1 MRKKEIIHRAL
12 SLFLACVIF
21 FGTIFSSG
29 NLFAEGVDRVNTK
42 ITKFEIKDENG
53 NPIPPGHVHGYY
65 NRFRLEMDW
74 DASVYGKKLQA
85 GDYFTITLPKQF
97 KFPTE
102 GPAVDFPLYAP
113 DGHTVIARAHV
124 NSNGADGGGT
134 VKVTFTDYVVNRE
147 NIKGNL
153 FLDAAFA
160 HKNINAGGPNTIVVS
175 INGVQTSV
183 TINIGEKPGLNNEV
197 FAKWGAKVAGDV
209 NKAKWTL
216 RINHKKGHFSNVV
229 IKDELFVSS
238 GKLPPSIHYL
248 KETFV
253 LKEVEMDKDGS
264 VTNIK
269 QTYNYEQL
277 KKYIKFLDNDTKF
290 EFSLSAMLGNTSG
303 KQFSMEYN
311 STYIP
316 QLKLKNKGSFTSTEE
331 SGSSSSYFLSA
342 QAGGGGQG
350 DLNQKIKIIKID
362 EEDNTKKLANAKFR
376 ITKVADGSTFELTTD
391 SNGEAISEKLD
402 PGKYKIKEIGAP
414 TGYIPDGKE
423 YDLTITGGEA
433 LFYTVKSKRSKVK
446 INVEKAWQ
454 DANDQDGK
462 RPKEITVKLLADNQ
476 ETGKQLTLKASEGW
490 KGSFEN
496 LDEYKDGKKIKYTI
510 KELSV
515 GEGYTSVISGSSE
528 DGFKVTNARE
538 PEKVNIS
545 GEKTWDDAN
554 NQDGKRPTKITVKL
568 MKKVEGGQFVEAQRQ
583 EVTKGADDKWKY
595 EFKNLP
601 KYENGKEITYSIDEE
616 DVPGYDKSITGN
628 NIKNS
633 HKPETVD
640 ISGEKTWDDKDN
652 QDGKR
657 PTTIKVKLMK
667 KVGNAEAVVA
677 QTQEVREGAD
687 KKWTYEF
694 KNLPKYENGKEIT
707 YSIDEEDVPGYDKS
721 ITGNNIK
728 NSHKPET
735 VDVKGEKTWND
746 NNNQDGKRPEKI
758 TVKLMKKVGNA
769 EAVVAQTQEVR
780 EGADKKWTYEF
791 KNLPKYEKGTEITY
805 SIEEEAVAGYVGA
818 LSGYNLTNTHTPE
831 TIDVKGE
838 KTWDDANNQDGKR
851 PTSITVKLIK
861 QVENGQPV
869 EVQRKEVKEGPD
881 KKWTYEFKN
890 LPKYENGKEIKYTID
905 EEEVTG
911 YTKSVN
917 GTNIKNSYTPVKV
930 NISGEKTW
938 DDANNQDGKR
948 PTIIKVKLMKKV
960 GDANPVVEKTI
971 EVKEGTDKKWKYE
984 FKDLPKYENG
994 KEITYSID
1002 EEEVAGYKKEIT
1014 EYNLKNKYTP
1024 ETVDISG
1031 EKTWDDANNQ
1041 DGKRPTTIKV
1051 KLMKKVEGGQPEV
1064 KEIKEVT
1071 KGADDKWTYEFKDLP
1086 KYEKGKLI
1094 TYSIDEEEVKGYKKT
1109 IDGTNIKNSYTPGK
1123 VSIKVTKTWED
1134 KDNQDGKRPASVT
1147 IKLFANG
1154 VETGDKLTL
1163 TKENGWKG
1171 SFDNLDEYKDGK
1183 KIDYSI
1189 EEEDI
1194 ENGYKG
1200 FITQTSETEF
1210 NVINKR
1216 EPEKVNVEGSK
1227 TWDDKENQDGKRPK
1241 EIKINLLK
1249 NGKVFDTK
1257 TVTEKDGWK
1266 WKFKNLDKYEKGQEI
1281 KYTISEEQVE
1291 GYTTEV
1297 TGNNV
1302 KNSYTP
1308 GKTSVQVTKAWEDKN
1323 NQDGV
1328 RPASVTIR
1336 LIADGVATD
1345 KTLTL
1350 TEANNWTGSFTDLD
1364 EYKAGKK
1371 IEYTVEEEAI
1381 ENGYESKVTGS
1392 AKDGFAVTNTREPE
1406 KTFVEGSKTWDDKE
1420 NQDGKRPKEIKIN
1433 LLKNG
1438 TVVETKTVTEA
1449 EGWKWKFENLDKYEN
1464 GEEINYT
1471 ITEEKVEG
1479 YTTVVKGSDVINTH
1493 APGKTSVQVT
1503 KAWEDKNN
1511 QDGVRPASV
1520 TIRLIA
1526 DGVETDKTVTLT
1538 KDNNW
1543 TGSFTDLDEYKD
1555 GKKIVYTVKEENV
1568 GNGYTS
1574 VVTKTGENNFTV
1586 TNTRKPEKTFVEGSK
1601 TWDDKDN
1608 QDGKR
1613 PTEITINLLKNGTK
1627 VATKKVTEKDGWKWK
1642 FENLD
1647 KYENGE
1653 LINYTIVEEKV
1664 EGYTTEVEGHNVKN
1678 SYTPGKTSVQVTK
1691 AWKDNNDQ
1699 DKKRPDSVTIELLAD
1714 GKETGKKVVLTKDNN
1729 WTGSFTDLD
1738 EYKDGKKIVYTVKE
1752 EAVGNGYKSVIT
1764 GNAKEGFVVTNVRT
1778 PKPRIPKTGAGSN
1791 SALYT
1796 VLLGLSGTALFS
1808 VFRRKRKEEI

>member
-1 MRKKEIIHRAL
+1 
-12 SLFLACVIF
+12 LFFQI
-21 FGTIFSSG
+21 
-29 NLFAEGVDRVNTK
+29 E
-42 ITKFEIKDENG
+42 
-53 NPIPPGHVHGYY
+53 
-65 NRFRLEMDW
+65 
-74 DASVYGKKLQA
+74 
-85 GDYFTITLPKQF
+85 
-97 KFPTE
+97 
-102 GPAVDFPLYAP
+102 
-113 DGHTVIARAHV
+113 
-124 NSNGADGGGT
+124 
-134 VKVTFTDYVVNRE
+134 
-147 NIKGNL
+147 
-153 FLDAAFA
+153 
-160 HKNINAGGPNTIVVS
+160 
-175 INGVQTSV
+175 
-183 TINIGEKPGLNNEV
+183 
-197 FAKWGAKVAGDV
+197 
-209 NKAKWTL
+209 
-216 RINHKKGHFSNVV
+216 
-229 IKDELFVSS
+229 
-238 GKLPPSIHYL
+238 
-248 KETFV
+248 
-253 LKEVEMDKDGS
+253 
-264 VTNIK
+264 
-269 QTYNYEQL
+269 
-277 KKYIKFLDNDTKF
+277 
-290 EFSLSAMLGNTSG
+290 
-303 KQFSMEYN
+303 
-311 STYIP
+311 
-316 QLKLKNKGSFTSTEE
+316 
-331 SGSSSSYFLSA
+331 
-342 QAGGGGQG
+342 
-350 DLNQKIKIIKID
+350 IIKID
-362 EEDNTKKLANAKFR
+362 EEDNTKKLANAKFL

-391 SNGEAISEKLD
+391 SNGEAVSPKLD

-423 YDLTITGGEA
+423 YDLNITGGEA
-433 LFYTVKSKRSKVK
+433 LFYTVKNKRSKVK

-462 RPKEITVKLLADNQ
+462 RPKEITVKLLADDV
-476 ETGKQLTLKASEGW
+476 ETDKQLTLKASEGW

-568 MKKVEGGQFVEAQRQ
+568 MKKVEGGQLVEAQRQ

-616 DVPGYDKSITGN
+616 AVPGYDKSITGN

-667 KVGNAEAVVA
+667 KVGDANPVV
-677 QTQEVREGAD
+677 
-687 KKWTYEF
+687 
-694 KNLPKYENGKEIT
+694 
-707 YSIDEEDVPGYDKS
+707 
-721 ITGNNIK
+721 
-728 NSHKPET
+728 
-735 VDVKGEKTWND
+735 EKT
-746 NNNQDGKRPEKI
+746 
-758 TVKLMKKVGNA
+758 V
-769 EAVVAQTQEVR
+769 
-780 EGADKKWTYEF
+780 
-791 KNLPKYEKGTEITY
+791 
-805 SIEEEAVAGYVGA
+805 
-818 LSGYNLTNTHTPE
+818 
-831 TIDVKGE
+831 
-838 KTWDDANNQDGKR
+838 
-851 PTSITVKLIK
+851 
-861 QVENGQPV
+861 
-869 EVQRKEVKEGPD
+869 EVKEGPD

-1071 KGADDKWTYEFKDLP
+1071 KANDWKYEFKDLP
-1086 KYEKGKLI
+1086 KYENGKLI
-1094 TYSIDEEEVKGYKKT
+1094 TYSIDEEEVKGYTKT

-1147 IKLFANG
+1147 IKLLANG

-1171 SFDNLDEYKDGK
+1171 SFDNLDEYKNGQ

-1189 EEEDI
+1189 EEEDVGN
-1194 ENGYKG
+1194 EYAG
-1200 FITQTSETEF
+1200 FIGQTSETEF
-1210 NVINKR
+1210 NVVNKR

-1266 WKFKNLDKYEKGQEI
+1266 WKFENLDKYEKGQEI

-1291 GYTTEV
+1291 GYTTVV
-1297 TGNNV
+1297 TGHNV
-1302 KNSYTP
+1302 KNSYT
-1308 GKTSVQVTKAWEDKN
+1308 
-1323 NQDGV
+1323 
-1328 RPASVTIR
+1328 
-1336 LIADGVATD
+1336 
-1345 KTLTL
+1345 
-1350 TEANNWTGSFTDLD
+1350 
-1364 EYKAGKK
+1364 
-1371 IEYTVEEEAI
+1371 
-1381 ENGYESKVTGS
+1381 
-1392 AKDGFAVTNTREPE
+1392 
-1406 KTFVEGSKTWDDKE
+1406 
-1420 NQDGKRPKEIKIN
+1420 
-1433 LLKNG
+1433 
-1438 TVVETKTVTEA
+1438 
-1449 EGWKWKFENLDKYEN
+1449 
-1464 GEEINYT
+1464 
-1471 ITEEKVEG
+1471 
-1479 YTTVVKGSDVINTH
+1479 
-1493 APGKTSVQVT
+1493 PGKTSVQVT

-1543 TGSFTDLDEYKD
+1543 TGSFTDLDEYKN

-1586 TNTRKPEKTFVEGSK
+1586 TNTREPEKTFVEGSK